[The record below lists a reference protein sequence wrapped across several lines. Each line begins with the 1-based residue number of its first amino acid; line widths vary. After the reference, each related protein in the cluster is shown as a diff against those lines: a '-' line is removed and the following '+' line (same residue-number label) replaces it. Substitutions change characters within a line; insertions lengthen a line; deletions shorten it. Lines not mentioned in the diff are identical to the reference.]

1 MTSFRRL
8 SNIIRNVRGTS
19 SVEYGI
25 ILGMIVLVVF
35 LALEGLATET
45 IGMWDDIS
53 TKSSNAI
60 NGK

>member
-1 MTSFRRL
+1 
-8 SNIIRNVRGTS
+8 
-19 SVEYGI
+19 
-25 ILGMIVLVVF
+25 MIVLVVF
-35 LALEGLATET
+35 LAIEGLATET

>member
-35 LALEGLATET
+35 LAIEGLATET

-60 NGK
+60 SGK

>member
-35 LALEGLATET
+35 LAIEGLATET

>member
-8 SNIIRNVRGTS
+8 SNIIRDVRGTS

-35 LALEGLATET
+35 LAIEGVATET

-60 NGK
+60 GGK